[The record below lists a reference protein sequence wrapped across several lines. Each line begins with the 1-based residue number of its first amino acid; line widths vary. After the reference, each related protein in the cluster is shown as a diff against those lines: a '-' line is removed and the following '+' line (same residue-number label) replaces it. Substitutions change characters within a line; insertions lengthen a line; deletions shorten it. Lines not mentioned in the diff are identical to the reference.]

1 MKRTLCMLLAL
12 VMLLA
17 CSAMSTAVADDLP
30 EAEVKMWVIGPG
42 EQADADVV
50 KERLNQILNEQVP
63 NTKLT
68 LSLIDG
74 NGYEDMLSKALAAS
88 ERIDI
93 AWTGWMHNLTNM
105 AFEGSLLPLND
116 LVTNYGQDIAAFLG
130 EEGIKLHQLADGE
143 LYQIIS
149 WQGLMGNRQGL
160 YLPTELVNE
169 MPEGWQDELQ
179 AAYYAIANGDHSDA
193 AYQKL
198 VDTFEIYPKTL
209 QEKGKL
215 MRGLYIDALTRPLSF
230 SERSDEKLHY
240 ELLRMADEPGGR
252 TRLHRMLEEIDPDSA
267 MRLHENDVRRVARAI
282 EIYRLTGVTQTEQ
295 ARLDAQ
301 REGDYDEQ
309 VFALEWPR
317 EMLYER
323 ISRRVDAMLAA
334 GLIDEVRRLKRDSAR
349 YPTAAQ
355 AIGYKEIAAAL
366 DGRMDMD
373 EAVERVKQATR
384 NYAKRQL
391 TWLRRDGRTQ
401 WISAEN
407 RTPAEIAEEIR
418 ERCGIE

>member
-1 MKRTLCMLLAL
+1 MFKPKLIVVAGPTASGKTACAVELCLRIGGEVVSADSMQIYRGMDVL
-12 VMLLA
+12 
-17 CSAMSTAVADDLP
+17 SAMPTAAEMRGVKHHMLGVADPSEKYSAATYRDR
-30 EAEVKMWVIGPG
+30 ANEVI
-42 EQADADVV
+42 ADILDRGKRVV
-50 KERLNQILNEQVP
+50 VCGG
-63 NTKLT
+63 T
-68 LSLIDG
+68 
-74 NGYEDMLSKALAAS
+74 
-88 ERIDI
+88 
-93 AWTGWMHNLTNM
+93 
-105 AFEGSLLPLND
+105 
-116 LVTNYGQDIAAFLG
+116 
-130 EEGIKLHQLADGE
+130 
-143 LYQIIS
+143 
-149 WQGLMGNRQGL
+149 
-160 YLPTELVNE
+160 
-169 MPEGWQDELQ
+169 
-179 AAYYAIANGDHSDA
+179 
-193 AYQKL
+193 
-198 VDTFEIYPKTL
+198 
-209 QEKGKL
+209 
-215 MRGLYIDALTRPLSF
+215 GLYIDALTRPLSF
-230 SERSDEKLHY
+230 SERSDEKLHD

-252 TRLHRMLEEIDPDSA
+252 TRLHRMLEEIDLDSA

-295 ARLDAQ
+295 SRLDAQ

-334 GLIDEVRRLKRDSAR
+334 GLIDEVRRLKHDSAR

-418 ERCGIE
+418 ERCGI